1 MIIRSIAALAVL
13 TLAATAA
20 SAQPARGPSTILTA
34 ADVFNLEHAANP
46 RISPDGGLVA
56 YERVTGDIMTDRF
69 RRSIWLVDSNGNA
82 HRAMAQGSGDYTQP
96 VWSPNGRSIAYVATE
111 GGRNELRVFY
121 LDTQRSATI
130 ARLASSASN
139 LTWSPDGAT
148 LAFQMLAREAPTAL
162 PRLPSRP
169 DGAQWGPTFNVY
181 ERNTYRFNGQGYLP
195 NGSTQ
200 IWVVPADGGAPRQLT
215 FSSADLNGR
224 MSWTPDGRRLIYSA
238 NAEEGFEAQWV
249 ESDVY
254 SLNVADGAIRR
265 LTSRDGREDTPALSP
280 DGRRLAY
287 VGFDDRVQGYQVT
300 ELYVANADGSNPRSL
315 TASFDRD
322 ISNPQWAGN
331 GSIFFLFQDRGE
343 TKLGRISASGG
354 GVTTVLSGVGS
365 AGLGRPGTSGAFTV
379 TDGGRYAITTG
390 TSNRPA
396 DVSVGSGGNARR
408 LTSLNDDLLA
418 TKDIPVATRITV
430 PSSADGRL
438 VDGWIIRPPN
448 FDPSRR
454 YPMVLEIHGGP
465 FAAYGPAWST
475 EFQLYAAAGYIVVYS
490 NPRGSTSYGGE
501 FGNLIH
507 HAYPSQDYDD
517 LMSIVDGAI
526 AQEPI
531 DTERLYVTGA
541 SGGGVLTAWIVG
553 KTNRFRAALSE
564 APVINWTSFNLYTDV
579 NVLANDYWFGEPVW
593 AEGAVE
599 RYWARSPLSLVGN
612 VETPTALMVGEADYR
627 TPRSEAEQFHR
638 ALRVRGIPTRLI
650 TVPEASHTIAARPTG
665 LAAKISAALQW
676 FSEYGGPPVPNP
688 DTGEQRAAAPAAAN

>member
-1 MIIRSIAALAVL
+1 MVIRAAAAFAALALL
-13 TLAATAA
+13 TSPAF
-20 SAQPARGPSTILTA
+20 AQPARGPSTTLTA

-46 RISPDGGLVA
+46 RISPDGSLIA
-56 YERVTGDIMTDRF
+56 YERVTGDIMVDRF
-69 RRSIWLVDSNGNA
+69 RRSIWLVDENGRA
-82 HRAMAQGSGDYTQP
+82 HRPMAQGAGDYTQP
-96 VWSPNGRSIAYVATE
+96 VWSPNGRAVAYVASE
-111 GGRNELRVFY
+111 AGRNELRVFY

-130 ARLASSASN
+130 ARLAAGAAN

-148 LAFQMLAREAPTAL
+148 LAFQMLAREAPSAL

-181 ERNTYRFNGQGYLP
+181 ERNNYRANGVGYLP
-195 NGSTQ
+195 NGYSQ
-200 IWVVPADGGAPRQLT
+200 IFVTPADGGAPRQLT
-215 FSSADLNGR
+215 FGRAELNGR
-224 MSWTPDGRRLIYSA
+224 MSWSADGRRLIYSA
-238 NAEEGFEAQWV
+238 NAEEGWEAQFV

-265 LTSRDGREDTPALSP
+265 LTSRDGREDTPTLSP
-280 DGRRLAY
+280 DGRRMAY
-287 VGFDDRVQGYQVT
+287 VGFDDRQQGYQVT

-315 TASFDRD
+315 TGSFDRD
-322 ISNPQWAGN
+322 IGNPQWAGN
-331 GSIFFLFQDRGE
+331 GSIYFLFVDRGQ
-343 TKLGRISASGG
+343 TKLGRVSASGG
-354 GVTTVLSGVGS
+354 AVTTVLDNVGS
-365 AGLGRPGTSGAFTV
+365 AGLGRPGTTGAYTI
-379 TDGGRYAITTG
+379 TSSGRYAVTTG
-390 TSNRPA
+390 TSQRPA
-396 DVSVGSGGNARR
+396 DVSIGSGGNARR

-418 TKDIPVATRITV
+418 TKTIPQATRITV
-430 PSSADGRL
+430 ASSADGRP

-465 FAAYGPAWST
+465 FAAYGPSFST

-490 NPRGSTSYGGE
+490 NPRGSTSYGSE

-593 AEGAVE
+593 AEGAVN

-612 VETPTALMVGEADYR
+612 VQTPTALMVGEADYR

-638 ALRVRGIPTRLI
+638 ALLMRGIPTRLI

-665 LAAKISAALQW
+665 LAAKISAALAW
-676 FSEYGGPPVPNP
+676 FAQFGGPPVPDP
-688 DTGEQRAAAPAAAN
+688 DTGEQRAAAN